1 MHATQLQVGDEL
13 AAPTEVITA
22 VETVQ
27 EADLLGPIT
36 VIRVTTTAGR
46 TRSWTG
52 DPWISIRRGGRSC

>member
-1 MHATQLQVGDEL
+1 MHATQLKVGDAL
-13 AAPTEVITA
+13 TSTETITA

-27 EADLLGPIT
+27 ETDLLGPIT
-36 VIRVTTTAGR
+36 VIRVTTTAGH